1 LRILA
6 LHDPYAPIENG
17 SVGGEDN
24 LANLQIQ
31 SLRELGHE
39 VLDGRFS
46 DSGAKR
52 KLNQLRAQL
61 IGTGVNTEKLIKDF
75 KPDVIHTLNLS
86 QRSGYAWMRTVPSPI
101 VSSIHN
107 FRLFCPS
114 SIAWQSGSPC
124 LKCRDGSALNAIRDR
139 CAGLVGAM
147 NASRHLIFQRDYP
160 QVKFPTLFL
169 LASENMRLIFKDV
182 IPQEK
187 MRILRTPSESK
198 GASVNSATIRKGWLF
213 AGRLSHEK
221 GILDLLNIWPDEEEL
236 DIAGSGPLSEEV
248 HSLIKEK
255 NNIRMIG
262 TYPPGD
268 HSIFSSYEGMIFP
281 STWFEGSPLV
291 VMECLGTG
299 TPVISGSVS
308 SAAEQIEITQ
318 GGYSYQGEVSREK
331 ILRAIKEVRLNFNT
345 YSTNAISN
353 AREVSSV
360 GSWKKNLENYLLEA
374 IELYR

>member
-1 LRILA
+1 MRILA

-24 LANLQIQ
+24 LANLQVQ

-46 DSGAKR
+46 DSGVNR
-52 KLNQLRAQL
+52 KFNQLRAQL
-61 IGTGVNTEKLIKDF
+61 IGTGVNSEKLIREF

-86 QRSGYAWMRTVPSPI
+86 QRTGYAWMRTAPCPI

-114 SIAWQSGSPC
+114 SIAWKSGSPC
-124 LKCRDGSALNAIRDR
+124 LKCRDGSALNAIRHQ

-147 NASRHLIFQRDYP
+147 NASRHLVFQRDYP
-160 QVKFPTLFL
+160 QVKYPTLFL
-169 LASENMRLIFKDV
+169 LASENMREIFNNV
-182 IPQEK
+182 MPQEK
-187 MRILRTPSESK
+187 MRILRTPSESM
-198 GASVNSATIRKGWLF
+198 GVEVNAKENRKGWLF

-221 GILDLLNIWPDEEEL
+221 GIIDLLNVWPDDEGL
-236 DIAGSGPLSEEV
+236 DIAGSGPLNQEILT
-248 HSLIKEK
+248 LIRNR

-268 HSIFSSYEGMIFP
+268 HTIFSNYEGMIFP

-308 SAAEQIEITQ
+308 SAAEQIKITQ
-318 GGYSYQGEVSREK
+318 GGFVYQGEVTREK
-331 ILRAIKEVRLNFNT
+331 IVKAIKEVRENFAVLSNNAL
-345 YSTNAISN
+345 TNA
-353 AREVSSV
+353 RQVSSV
-360 GSWKKNLENYLLEA
+360 ELWKKTLESYLLEA
-374 IELYR
+374 VELFK

>member
-1 LRILA
+1 MRILA

-52 KLNQLRAQL
+52 KLNQLRSQF
-61 IGTGVNTEKLIKDF
+61 IGTGVNTEKLIKEF

-86 QRSGYAWMRTVPSPI
+86 QRSGYAWMRTAPGPI

-124 LKCRDGSALNAIRDR
+124 LKCRDGSALNAILDQ

-169 LASENMRLIFKDV
+169 LASENMRQIFKDV

-187 MRILRTPSESK
+187 MRILRTPSESMALGINS
-198 GASVNSATIRKGWLF
+198 GAIRRGWLF

-221 GILDLLNIWPDEEEL
+221 GIIDLLRIWPDEESL
-236 DIAGSGPLSEEV
+236 DIAGSGPLNEV
-248 HSLIKEK
+248 VRSLIKDK
-255 NNIRMIG
+255 RNIRMIG

-268 HSIFSSYEGMIFP
+268 HAIFSKYEGMIFP

-308 SAAEQIEITQ
+308 SAAEQIALTK
-318 GGYSYQGEVSREK
+318 GGYVYQGKVSREK
-331 ILRAIKEVRLNFNT
+331 ILQAINEVRLNFDF
-345 YSTNAISN
+345 YSANAASN
-353 AREVSSV
+353 ARKVASV
-360 GSWKKNLENYLLEA
+360 DLWKKNLENYLLEA
-374 IELYR
+374 IDLFR